1 MAVDDIEVVTQ
12 YPRKVREIENTW
24 ITLSDGVRVAARIW
38 LPEDAESDPVPAI
51 FEFLPYRKR
60 DGTADRD
67 ELTHPYYAGHGYAC
81 VRVDIRGSGESDGIL
96 EDEYLKQEQD
106 DALEILQWIAAQPWC
121 TGKCGMIGI
130 SWGGFN
136 GLQVAAR
143 RPPELKAIVTIAS
156 TDDRYSD
163 DIHYMG
169 GVLINDTMSWGATML
184 GLNTRP
190 PDPKL
195 VGEKWRELWMD
206 RLKANDPWVLQW
218 LPHQRRDAMWQHGS
232 VIENHADIEAA
243 VYAVGGWA
251 DGYSNTVPRLLA
263 GLKGPKKGLVGPW
276 AHKYPHFAVPGPRI
290 GFLQDTLRW
299 WDHWLKG
306 IDTGIMDEPE
316 YRVWMQDHVAPATW
330 YGERP
335 GRWVAEANWPSPN
348 IKPRTLHLNADG
360 RLGENAAGGAD
371 AIIHTP
377 MTMGLRQGEWCGYG
391 LVPDSP
397 ADQREDDGCSVVFET
412 APLEA
417 PLEIMGAPVLELDVS
432 ADKPNAFVVARLSSV
447 APDGASTRVTYGVL
461 NLTHRDSHEN
471 PEPLEPGKTYRVRIQ
486 LNDIAQ
492 QFPAGN
498 RIRVALSN
506 SLWPLFWPS
515 PEPVTV
521 TMATGTSTLTLPTR
535 EPRDEDGKLRP
546 FGPPESARPV
556 DVTQTARGGYSRR
569 VERDDTNGYACVTVI
584 SDAGMNRF
592 NKLDGWEVG
601 ARVEQR
607 FSITEGDPTSARIAI
622 NITWRFRRPGDD
634 FDVRTETRSTLAC
647 TKEDWLFWADCEAFE
662 NERRVY
668 GKSWNEAIPRD
679 LN

>member
-12 YPRKVREIENTW
+12 YPRKVREIENAW
-24 ITLSDGVRVAARIW
+24 ITLSDGVKVAARIW
-38 LPEDAESDPVPAI
+38 LPEDAETDPVPAI

-106 DALEILQWIAAQPWC
+106 DALEILAWIAAQPWC

-169 GVLINDTMSWGATML
+169 GVMINDTMSWGATML

-299 WDHWLKG
+299 WDHWLKD

-330 YGERP
+330 YAERP
-335 GRWVAEANWPSPN
+335 GRWVAEASWPSPS
-348 IKPRTLHLNADG
+348 IKARTLHLNADG
-360 RLGENAAGGAD
+360 RLGDLAVDGAP
-371 AIIHTP
+371 ALIRTP

-397 ADQREDDGCSVVFET
+397 ADQREDDGCSIVFET

-471 PEPLEPGKTYRVRIQ
+471 PEPLEPGKSYRVRIQ

-515 PEPVTV
+515 PETVTV
-521 TMATGTSTLTLPTR
+521 TMATGSSTLTLPTR
-535 EPRDEDGKLRP
+535 QPRDEDGKLRP

-556 DVTQTARGGYSRR
+556 DVSRLAPGSYSRR
-569 VERDDTNGYACVTVI
+569 VERDDTTGHACVTVI
-584 SDAGMNRF
+584 SDGGMNRF

-622 NITWRFRRPGDD
+622 EITWRFRRPSDG
-634 FDVRTETRSTLAC
+634 FDVRSETRSTLAC
-647 TKEDWLFWADCEAFE
+647 SKDDWLFWADCEAFE